1 MNHKFINYSL
11 YNQLINSTVKLLI
24 TTKEAREYVKPYK
37 VVVNAYLFALQ
48 HKKKPDKFIYRF
60 YCYDYGLYFS
70 PQEVIYL
77 KSNIIDYHDVIIAHL
92 AVNVQ
97 QKNLPK
103 LLAINR
109 RRIKVVPEPR

>member
-24 TTKEAREYVKPYK
+24 TTKEAREYIKPYK
-37 VVVNAYLFALQ
+37 VVVNAHLFALQ

-77 KSNIIDYHDVIIAHL
+77 KSNVIDYQDVINQFIL
-92 AVNVQ
+92 KEKKKPEKVV
-97 QKNLPK
+97 KPED
-103 LLAINR
+103 R
-109 RRIKVVPEPR
+109 PRYRRIC